1 VSALT
6 ILIIRHAEK
15 PDHPEAPWPGAGF
28 TEEGTADKKSLVIRG
43 WQRAGGWS
51 TLFGAGLG
59 GDKFPQPAAIY
70 AANPLSTSG
79 HPPSHRPWETISPL
93 AARLRVTPITT
104 YALGSEDDLVKE
116 ITGLTGVVLV
126 CWEHKAIYKKI
137 LPAVAKGQPLR
148 GMPTDWK
155 GDRFDVVLRFDRS
168 VPDAPWS
175 FRQLFPRLL
184 SGDSDIPLP

>member
-1 VSALT
+1 
-6 ILIIRHAEK
+6 
-15 PDHPEAPWPGAGF
+15 
-28 TEEGTADKKSLVIRG
+28 
-43 WQRAGGWS
+43 
-51 TLFGAGLG
+51 
-59 GDKFPQPAAIY
+59 
-70 AANPLSTSG
+70 
-79 HPPSHRPWETISPL
+79 
-93 AARLRVTPITT
+93 
-104 YALGSEDDLVKE
+104 LGSEDDLVKE